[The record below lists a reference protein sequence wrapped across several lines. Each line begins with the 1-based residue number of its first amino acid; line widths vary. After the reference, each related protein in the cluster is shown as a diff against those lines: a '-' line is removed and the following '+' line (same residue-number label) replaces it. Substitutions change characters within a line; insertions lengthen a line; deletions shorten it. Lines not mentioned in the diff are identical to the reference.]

1 MARPANARAKHKRP
15 AEPIALP
22 AAVADADQPV
32 VLDGDRLAL
41 WNDLRARYQL
51 DAASEALLKN
61 GVEAL
66 QRAHALA
73 QQVSEHGAVF
83 KDRFGGLKPNPA
95 ILLERDFR
103 GLASRT
109 LSQLAARLEG

>member
-1 MARPANARAKHKRP
+1 MPRKPNARAKHT
-15 AEPIALP
+15 LP
-22 AAVADADQPV
+22 AVGLELPQAAEVDEPVA
-32 VLDGDRLAL
+32 LTGERLAL
-41 WNDLRARYQL
+41 FDDLRARYQL

-61 GVEAL
+61 GVQAL
-66 QRAHALA
+66 ERAHSLA
-73 QQVSEHGAVF
+73 QQVARDGAVF

>member
-1 MARPANARAKHKRP
+1 MPRRPNARARHQ
-15 AEPIALP
+15 LP
-22 AAVADADQPV
+22 AVGVKLPASVTDDEPV
-32 VLDGDRLAL
+32 VLTGDRRAL
-41 WNDLRARYQL
+41 FDELRAKYDL

-61 GVEAL
+61 GVQAL
-66 QRAHALA
+66 ERAHSLA
-73 QQVSEHGAVF
+73 QQVARDGAVF

-103 GLASRT
+103 SLASRA